1 MGLFD
6 FFKNKGKS
14 KPDKQDR
21 NKKPSDHELAFAQT
35 VLDIIGPTIEKHHFE
50 LHSKEIKQYSTTI
63 IWKKKKQYIK
73 VNSTTYPTDYP
84 YYYNIVL
91 GEGDSDDFFE
101 YDWNSVAIW
110 ALARVT
116 NPDTEVVSYDFPYDD
131 KVKPS
136 VEKANEHLLAYGQT
150 FLDEDMTTFY
160 EARKMINKDRKPYK
174 IHSPDKDGNYQTTD
188 QSKSVEQKK
197 KYS

>member
-1 MGLFD
+1 
-6 FFKNKGKS
+6 
-14 KPDKQDR
+14 
-21 NKKPSDHELAFAQT
+21 
-35 VLDIIGPTIEKHHFE
+35 
-50 LHSKEIKQYSTTI
+50 
-63 IWKKKKQYIK
+63 
-73 VNSTTYPTDYP
+73 
-84 YYYNIVL
+84 L